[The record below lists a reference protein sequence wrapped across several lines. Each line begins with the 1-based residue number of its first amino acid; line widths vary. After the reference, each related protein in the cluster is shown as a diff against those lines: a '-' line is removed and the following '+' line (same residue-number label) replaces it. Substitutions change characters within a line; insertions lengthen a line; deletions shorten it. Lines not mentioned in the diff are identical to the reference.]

1 MWKSFYNNYK
11 TLLKYFRIR
20 SSYPYIVF
28 TLCLKSLT
36 IQKGT
41 IDRISYNYILPYQEG
56 CSSSFCL
63 LHETLELTIVVKLV
77 DFHQSNIYIPHNK
90 EVTKTNYEWLDWK
103 QNVILVALSQF
114 RSINI
119 STVWAQS
126 LHISGSDW
134 VCRVEIEPT
143 WSGRQ
148 TILDAFPQ
156 ICLQHS

>member
-1 MWKSFYNNYK
+1 MWKSFYSNYK
-11 TLLKYFRIR
+11 TLLKYFR

-41 IDRISYNYILPYQEG
+41 IDRIFCNYILPYQEG

-90 EVTKTNYEWLDWK
+90 EVTKNELW
-103 QNVILVALSQF
+103 VITLKTECNTSSTKPVSPDKYLYRLSTK
-114 RSINI
+114 SPYKWIG
-119 STVWAQS
+119 
-126 LHISGSDW
+126 LG
-134 VCRVEIEPT
+134 
-143 WSGRQ
+143 
-148 TILDAFPQ
+148 
-156 ICLQHS
+156 